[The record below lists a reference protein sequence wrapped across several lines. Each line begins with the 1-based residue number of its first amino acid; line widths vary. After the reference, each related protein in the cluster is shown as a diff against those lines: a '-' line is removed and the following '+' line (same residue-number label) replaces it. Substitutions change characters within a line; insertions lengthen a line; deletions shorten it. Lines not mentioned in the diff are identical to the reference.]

1 MVSLSVVTKWWIV
14 DEALQRQNNSC
25 YSSARV
31 TKDSN
36 FQETRGYWKGC
47 IYTGWLFWLIQK
59 SHFCVLGLKL
69 DWFPPIVDRDKDWVN
84 QFSLN
89 PNTFWNLLI
98 GTSNKTLSMIVF
110 GIEKNLYWL
119 HLDMLLALWQIGT
132 SSPSLTRIQL
142 PSVQQRQHLAQTG
155 CTHCPQ
161 ASPSPRRRRRRTR
174 NWRHS
179 ALDKPRRRFPTSV
192 ERRGHHRWADI
203 SRSPWYNLEVW

>member
-1 MVSLSVVTKWWIV
+1 MHCRGKTTHFIHQPESQKTPIFKK
-14 DEALQRQNNSC
+14 RH
-25 YSSARV
+25 
-31 TKDSN
+31 
-36 FQETRGYWKGC
+36 GYWKGC
-47 IYTGWLFWLIQK
+47 TAYTGVFFLTDLK

-69 DWFPPIVDRDKDWVN
+69 DQFPPIVDRDKDWVN

-89 PNTFWNLLI
+89 PNIYWNLLF
-98 GTSNKTLSMIVF
+98 GTIVF

-142 PSVQQRQHLAQTG
+142 PFVQQRQHLAQTG

-161 ASPSPRRRRRRTR
+161 ASPSPRRRRRRTL

-179 ALDKPRRRFPTSV
+179 ALDKPRRRFPPSV
-192 ERRGHHRWADI
+192 ERWGHRRLADI